1 MYHPL
6 FLRVTQNKD
15 RRVTSTVYLATL
27 TVRLTIGES
36 SWSWQLYF
44 NMNIKF
50 KTNLHLLTNPKDHF
64 WHPSPKYNINVLH
77 SKRRASII
85 LPEDEAILFW
95 TFASLKCA
103 TPLAELFHSQISF
116 PRRPARTGSVCR
128 SILSLFFQLST
139 FFTFNFFRFVS
150 FLRLWLLWSLAWLV
164 TSIWLNLEKY

>member
-6 FLRVTQNKD
+6 FLRVTQNED
-15 RRVTSTVYLATL
+15 WRVTCTVYLATS
-27 TVRLTIGES
+27 TVRLTIGQS
-36 SWSWQLYF
+36 SWSWHYTVHWIQSDSLVCDF

-64 WHPSPKYNINVLH
+64 QHPSPKYKINVLH
-77 SKRRASII
+77 SKRRPSIT

-116 PRRPARTGSVCR
+116 PHRPARTGSVC
-128 SILSLFFQLST
+128 L
-139 FFTFNFFRFVS
+139 S
-150 FLRLWLLWSLAWLV
+150 FLSSFL
-164 TSIWLNLEKY
+164 